1 MGMTEREHTR
11 EDREDPRE
19 YAKEKG
25 EHYSNKGSHK
35 KRSDYWKAERKVN
48 EKEN

>member
-1 MGMTEREHTR
+1 MTERLTHTR

-25 EHYSNKGSHK
+25 RHYSEQTGHA
-35 KRSDYWKAERKVN
+35 KRGEVARAERKA
-48 EKEN
+48 EE